1 MKNWWHPGSK
11 CYEDLTVGD
20 RFVTVGRTMTE
31 TDIQLFAGLSGDF
44 HVYHTNAV
52 EAGGGAFGGRI
63 CHGLLSVC
71 VLVGLFRCRLGLFD
85 NIAAI
90 PLGLTKLRLS
100 KPIRPGDTLS
110 AELRV
115 AELRDMP
122 GRPDRG
128 IVVMNVTGLKQDG
141 EAFME
146 CEWTESV
153 ARRSWRDQHARAG

>member
-1 MKNWWHPGSK
+1 MKTWWHPGSK
-11 CYEDLTVGD
+11 CFEELKLGD

-44 HVYHTNAV
+44 HVYHTNAL
-52 EAGGGAFGGRI
+52 EAEGGAFGGRI

-85 NIAAI
+85 NIAAQA
-90 PLGLTKLRLS
+90 LGISKLRLT
-100 KPIRPGDTLS
+100 KPIRPGDTIS

-115 AELRDMP
+115 AELKDHP
-122 GRPDRG
+122 EKPDRG
-128 IVVMNVTGLKQDG
+128 IVMMQVKGLNQSG
-141 EAFME
+141 ETFME

-153 ARRSWRDQHARAG
+153 ARRAWRDQYARAG